1 MASVLFWLRELA
13 AMRPA
18 PDEVGGKARHLALLC
33 AAGLPVPDGFVL
45 PTPAVRALRTAGGN
59 PDGETWAGARA
70 AAAQLGPVL
79 VVRSSSPAED
89 RSEAAAP
96 GLFSSRL
103 DIRPDDLWRAVQEVI
118 ASADGPAVR
127 AYLERRGLGG
137 APRDIAVI
145 VQRQVGAMAAG
156 ARGVLYTRAPGGH
169 DRDELCVEAAA
180 AGGLASTA
188 VARRS
193 DGEVLARDPDF
204 PLTAGELAE
213 LIRLGLAAEQAIDAG
228 PTPGADVEWVAE
240 PDGGASSGGAR
251 TLWLVQ
257 ARPIRTARPAMTAA
271 GDELAFS
278 RGDPH
283 TVWRWDASH
292 NPDPLSPAQIGLV
305 EWVAPVAPAP
315 MRVVDGYLYV
325 ASRTSPAASAAAPSA
340 AEVESLFAEVRA
352 DILRALA
359 PVEQAEPD
367 LGRALAAYRAVYE
380 AYMVRLAPVLS
391 RARAA
396 LDQRGIASQVQES
409 AVARAA
415 RSGDREA
422 LGALAPVWD
431 VAAATFEEEGHVV
444 DRAVAQLRRDVAPT
458 AGAAEAADLAR
469 AVRTIG
475 EADDLLFFRAQR
487 AVRRALLG
495 LSRSWRLSPPDDI
508 FYLPLDQ
515 VRAAAERAAAIAPDY
530 ARRIAREARDIR
542 DAQRGRAAP
551 LAFRDGRPIALA
563 GGGGL
568 GLDFWRGRS
577 AGPGCARGQV
587 LRIVDL
593 GRLHADPHGRVIVAQ
608 AITPAA
614 LIQLAGAAA
623 LVCEQ
628 GGVLDHAA
636 ALARELGLP
645 CVVGCPGAWHAL
657 GEQDDVLVDGDAG
670 LVVRLGEGDGS

>member
-1 MASVLFWLRELA
+1 MLFWLRELA

-18 PDEVGGKARHLALLC
+18 PDDVGGKARHLALLC

-45 PTPAVRALRTAGGN
+45 PAPAVRALRTAGGN
-59 PDGETWAGARA
+59 PDGETWAAARA
-70 AAAQLGPVL
+70 AAAQLGRLL

-89 RSEAAAP
+89 RSEGAAP

-103 DIRPDDLWRAVQEVI
+103 DIRPDDLWRALQDVI

-137 APRDIAVI
+137 APLDIAVI
-145 VQRQVGAMAAG
+145 VQRQVGAG
-156 ARGVLYTRAPGGH
+156 ARGVLYTRAPGGA

-188 VARRS
+188 VARR
-193 DGEVLARDPDF
+193 GGGGVLARDPDF
-204 PLTAGELAE
+204 PLTTDELAE

-228 PTPGADVEWVAE
+228 PLPGADVEWVAE
-240 PDGGASSGGAR
+240 PDSGSSGGGAR

-257 ARPIRTARPAMTAA
+257 ARPIRTARPALTA

-283 TVWRWDASH
+283 TLWRWDAAH

-305 EWVAPVAPAP
+305 DWVAPASPAP

-325 ASRTSPAASAAAPSA
+325 ATRTPPAGSAAAPSA

-352 DILRALA
+352 DILAALA
-359 PVEQAEPD
+359 PVEQAEPH

-380 AYMVRLAPVLS
+380 AYMVRLAPMLS

-396 LDQRGIASQVQES
+396 LDRRGIASQVHES

-422 LGALAPVWD
+422 LAALAPVWD
-431 VAAATFEEEGHVV
+431 VAAATFEEEVHAV
-444 DRAVAQLRRDVAPT
+444 DRALAQLRREVAPAPAT
-458 AGAAEAADLAR
+458 GPADAADLAR

-487 AVRRALLG
+487 VVRRGLLA
-495 LSRSWRLSPPDDI
+495 LSRSWRLAPPDDI

-515 VRAAAERAAAIAPDY
+515 VRAAAEGGAAIAPDD

-551 LAFRDGRPIALA
+551 LAFRNGRPIAPV

-577 AGPGCARGQV
+577 AGPGSARGQV

-593 GRLHADPHGRVIVAQ
+593 GRLHADPHSRVIVAQ

-645 CVVGCPGAWHAL
+645 CVVGCPGAWHSL
-657 GEQDDVLVDGDAG
+657 GERDDVLVDGDAG
-670 LVVRLGEGDGS
+670 VVVRLGEGDGT